1 MTSSP
6 AVGPADLFSPI
17 FPGHG
22 KPDVVFCF
30 GAESSVLSDQ
40 GCFFFF
46 LLCNVSCYKDA
57 L

>member
-30 GAESSVLSDQ
+30 CAESSVLSAQ

-46 LLCNVSCYKDA
+46 LLCNVACYKDA